1 MLPTKTTKMCLWTLQ
16 QDESFYEKNK
26 SPMFDLLS
34 TELQLTSEQSQKIQ
48 ERRFFIV
55 IIAFF
60 HGGLYYGMLIIIIII
75 ITITTIIIIT
85 YDYCY
90 YSLFFLEN

>member
-48 ERRFFIV
+48 ERRFFI
-55 IIAFF
+55 IIIDFF
-60 HGGLYYGMLIIIIII
+60 SWWFILWYVDYILFIIIIII
-75 ITITTIIIIT
+75 IS
-85 YDYCY
+85 Y
-90 YSLFFLEN
+90 YYYYYYYNYL